1 MATTTTPAS
10 GDQPS
15 ASAGANGGATDSIE
29 RPFGARIRRK
39 EDPRFLTGRGQYTD
53 DVRIPGTLHAAF
65 VRSPHAHARIRAI
78 DLDAARTY
86 PGVVAVYTGKDLAEG
101 GVNGIPT
108 GWLLPQLK
116 PSNHHAIAVEK
127 VHYTGEAVAVIVAE
141 SPYAARDAAELVV
154 VDYEPLPAV
163 ADAEQALAADAS
175 IVRSDG
181 TDNVCFRWQ
190 IGDAAATDAAFSQA
204 STVVRQ
210 RLVNQRLIP
219 VAIEPRASLAT
230 YTRATD
236 ELTLWVTSQN
246 PHVHRLIM
254 GAFVLGLPEHK
265 FRVISPD
272 VGGGF
277 GSKIFIYAEE
287 VAVAWIARTLERP
300 VRWTAERRES
310 FMTDSH
316 GRDHITDAEMAFDA
330 NGRIVGLRVRTIAN
344 LGAHLTLFAPA
355 IPTYLYGTLLS
366 GQYRIPAIHAE
377 VTGVFTHTTPV
388 DAYRGAGRPE
398 ACYLLERMVDL
409 GARQLGVD
417 PAELRRRNFI
427 PADQFPYLTPVALQY
442 DSGNYEPALDRALAM
457 ADYTNFRVEQQRLR
471 QQGRFVGVGLSSYIE
486 ACGLAPS
493 QVAGQ
498 LGAQAGLYESASVR
512 VYPTGKVSVYTGSQ
526 QQGQGHE
533 TTFAQIVADRLGIS
547 TEDVDVVHGDTGRVQ
562 FGMGTYGSRS
572 ASVGGSAIVVS
583 LDKIVEKSKRIA
595 AHMLEAAP
603 EDIELTAGRFHVRG
617 FPDRSKGLA
626 DISLAAY
633 LAHSMPAGMEPGL
646 EAMSFFDP
654 PNFTYP
660 FGTHI
665 AMVEVDADTGHVTL
679 LRYIAVD
686 DVGNVINPMIVDGQ
700 LHGGIAQ
707 GVAQALWESA
717 EYDDS
722 AQLLTGSL
730 MNYGLPKANQLPFF
744 ELDRTVTPSPV
755 NPLGVKGV
763 GEAGAIA
770 SPPAVVNAVM
780 DALSPFGIAHLDMP
794 LTPPKVWQAMQAA
807 RANGSASG
815 NAGGG
820 TTTATT
826 GR

>member
-1 MATTTTPAS
+1 MATITSPDIHVEHTENTAEIPAV
-10 GDQPS
+10 QR
-15 ASAGANGGATDSIE
+15 AI
-29 RPFGARIRRK
+29 GARVRRK
-39 EDPRFLTGRGQYTD
+39 EDPRFLTGRGMYTD
-53 DVRIPGTLHAAF
+53 DVRLHGTLHAAF
-65 VRSPHAHARIRAI
+65 VRSPHAHARIHAI
-78 DLDAARTY
+78 DLSAARTH
-86 PGVVAVYTGKDLAEG
+86 PGVVAIYTGKDLADA
-101 GVNGIPT
+101 GVNGIPV
-108 GWLLPQLK
+108 GWLLPGLK
-116 PSNHHAIAVEK
+116 PSNHQPIAIDRVRY
-127 VHYTGEAVAVIVAE
+127 VGEAVAVIIAD
-141 SPYAARDAAELVV
+141 SPYTACDAAELVV

-163 ADAEQALAADAS
+163 SDAEKALAVDAP
-175 IVRSDG
+175 IVRDDA
-181 TDNVCFRWQ
+181 TDNVSFRWQ
-190 IGDAAATDAAFSQA
+190 IGDAAATDSALAGAA
-204 STVVRQ
+204 TIVRQ

-219 VAIEPRASLAT
+219 VAMEPRASLAS

-277 GSKIFIYAEE
+277 GSKIFVYPEE
-287 VAVAWIARTLERP
+287 VVVAWLARTLERP
-300 VRWTAERRES
+300 VKWTAERRES

-316 GRDHITDAEMAFDA
+316 GRDHVSDVEMAFDS
-330 NGRIVGLRVRTIAN
+330 GGHVVGLRVRTVAN

-355 IPTYLYGTLLS
+355 VPTYLYGTLLS

-377 VTGVFTHTTPV
+377 VTGVFTNTTPV

-398 ACYLLERMVDL
+398 ACYLLERMMDL
-409 GARQLGVD
+409 AARQLGVD
-417 PAELRRRNFI
+417 PAELRRRNLI
-427 PADQFPYLTPVALQY
+427 PASEFPYLTPVALQY
-442 DSGNYEPALDRALAM
+442 DSGNYEPTLDRALAM
-457 ADYTNFRVEQQRLR
+457 VDYPKMREEQARLR
-471 QQGRFVGVGLSSYIE
+471 KQGRYVGIGLSCYIE
-486 ACGLAPS
+486 ACGIAPS
-493 QVAGQ
+493 QVVGQ
-498 LGAQAGLYESASVR
+498 LGAQAGLYESATVR
-512 VYPTGKVSVYTGSQ
+512 IHPTGKVSVYTGSH

-533 TTFAQIVADRLGIS
+533 TTFSQIVADRLGVS
-547 TEDVDVVHGDTGRVQ
+547 MDDVEVVHGDTGRVQ

-572 ASVGGSAIVVS
+572 GAVGGTAIVQS

-617 FPDRSKGLA
+617 FPERSKGLP

-633 LAHSMPAGMEPGL
+633 LAHSMPSGVEPGL
-646 EAMSFFDP
+646 EATSFFDP
-654 PNFTYP
+654 SNFTFP

-665 AMVEVDADTGHVTL
+665 AVVEVEVETGQVRL

-707 GVAQALWESA
+707 GVAQALWEGA
-717 EYDDS
+717 QYDDN
-722 AQLLTGSL
+722 AQLVSGSL
-730 MNYGLPKANQLPFF
+730 MSYALPKAHQLPFF

-763 GEAGAIA
+763 GEAGTIA
-770 SPPAVVNAVM
+770 STPAVVNAVM

-794 LTPPKVWQAMQAA
+794 LTAPKVWQAIQATKA
-807 RANGSASG
+807 R
-815 NAGGG
+815 
-820 TTTATT
+820 
-826 GR
+826 

>member
-1 MATTTTPAS
+1 
-10 GDQPS
+10 
-15 ASAGANGGATDSIE
+15 
-29 RPFGARIRRK
+29 
-39 EDPRFLTGRGQYTD
+39 
-53 DVRIPGTLHAAF
+53 
-65 VRSPHAHARIRAI
+65 
-78 DLDAARTY
+78 
-86 PGVVAVYTGKDLAEG
+86 
-101 GVNGIPT
+101 
-108 GWLLPQLK
+108 
-116 PSNHHAIAVEK
+116 
-127 VHYTGEAVAVIVAE
+127 
-141 SPYAARDAAELVV
+141 
-154 VDYEPLPAV
+154 
-163 ADAEQALAADAS
+163 
-175 IVRSDG
+175 
-181 TDNVCFRWQ
+181 
-190 IGDAAATDAAFSQA
+190 
-204 STVVRQ
+204 
-210 RLVNQRLIP
+210 VNQRLIP

-254 GAFVLGLPEHK
+254 GAFVLGLPEHR

-277 GSKIFIYAEE
+277 GSKIFVYPEE
-287 VAVAWIARTLERP
+287 VAVAWLARTLERP
-300 VRWTAERRES
+300 VKWTAERNES

-316 GRDHITDAEMAFDA
+316 GRDHISDAEMAFDA
-330 NGRIVGLRVRTIAN
+330 NGRIVGLRVRTVAN
-344 LGAHLTLFAPA
+344 LGAHLSLFAPA

-366 GQYRIPAIHAE
+366 GQYRIPAIHAD

-398 ACYLLERMVDL
+398 ACYLIERMVDL

-417 PAELRRRNFI
+417 PADLRRRNFI
-427 PADQFPYLTPVALQY
+427 PADQFPYQTPVALQY

-457 ADYTNFRVEQQRLR
+457 LNYPGFRAEQQRLR
-471 QQGRFVGVGLSSYIE
+471 TQGRYVGVGLSCYIE

-493 QVAGQ
+493 QVVGQ
-498 LGAQAGLYESASVR
+498 LGAQAGLYESANVR
-512 VYPTGKVSVYTGSQ
+512 VHPTGKVSVYTGSH

-533 TTFAQIVADRLGIS
+533 TTFAQIVADRLGTSID
-547 TEDVDVVHGDTGRVQ
+547 DVEIVHGDTGRVQ

-572 ASVGGSAIVVS
+572 GSVGGTAIVKS
-583 LDKIVEKSKRIA
+583 LDKIVDKSKRIA

-603 EDIELTAGRFHVRG
+603 EDIELTSGRFHVRG
-617 FPDRSKGLA
+617 SPDRSKGLA
-626 DISLAAY
+626 DVSLAAY

-646 EAMSFFDP
+646 EATSFFDP

-665 AMVEVDADTGHVTL
+665 AMVEVDADTGQVTL

-717 EYDDS
+717 EFDEN
-722 AQLLTGSL
+722 AQLLTASL
-730 MNYGLPKANQLPFF
+730 MNYGVPKARQLPFF

-755 NPLGVKGV
+755 NPLGIKGV

-794 LTPPKVWQAMQAA
+794 LTAPKVWRAMQAA
-807 RANGSASG
+807 RANGNTS
-815 NAGGG
+815 GG

>member
-1 MATTTTPAS
+1 MATTTTPTAHDGPPADTDTGS
-10 GDQPS
+10 TSS
-15 ASAGANGGATDSIE
+15 AE
-29 RPFGARIRRK
+29 RLVGARIRRK
-39 EDPRFLTGRGQYTD
+39 EDPRFITGRGQYTD
-53 DVRIPGTLHAAF
+53 DVKVQGTLHVAF
-65 VRSPHAHARIRAI
+65 VRSPHAHARIRGV
-78 DLDAARTY
+78 DLAAARTQ
-86 PGVVAVYTGKDLAEG
+86 PGVVAVYTGKDLADG
-101 GVNGIPT
+101 GVNGIPV
-108 GWLLPQLK
+108 GWLLPGLT

-127 VHYTGEAVAVIVAE
+127 VHYVGEAVAVIVAE
-141 SPYAARDAAELVV
+141 SPYAARDAAELVT
-154 VDYEPLPAV
+154 VDYDPLPAV
-163 ADAEQALAADAS
+163 ADAEQALTQDVP
-175 IVRSDG
+175 IVRNAG

-190 IGDAAATDAAFSQA
+190 IGDAGATDAAFAQA
-204 STVVRQ
+204 TTVVRQ

-230 YTRATD
+230 YVRATD

-277 GSKIFIYAEE
+277 GSKIFVYPEE
-287 VAVAWIARTLERP
+287 VAVAWLARTLERP
-300 VRWTAERRES
+300 VKWTAERRES

-330 NGRIVGLRVRTIAN
+330 NGRIVGLRVNTIAN

-366 GQYRIPAIHAE
+366 GQYRIPAIHAQ

-398 ACYLLERMVDL
+398 ACYLIERLVDL

-457 ADYTNFRVEQQRLR
+457 VDYENFRVEQERLR
-471 QQGRFVGVGLSSYIE
+471 KQGRYVGVGLSCYIE

-493 QVAGQ
+493 QVVGQ
-498 LGAQAGLYESASVR
+498 LGSQAGLYESATVR
-512 VYPTGKVSVYTGSQ
+512 VHPTGKVSVYTGSQ

-533 TTFAQIVADRLGIS
+533 TTFAQIVADRLGI
-547 TEDVDVVHGDTGRVQ
+547 EMDDVEVVHGDTGRVQ

-572 ASVGGSAIVVS
+572 GAVGGTAIVLS

-603 EDIELTAGRFHVRG
+603 EDVELTSGRFHVRG
-617 FPDRSKGLA
+617 SPDRSKGLA

-633 LAHSMPAGMEPGL
+633 LAHSMPAGLEPGL
-646 EAMSFFDP
+646 EATSFFDP

-665 AMVEVDADTGHVTL
+665 AMVEVDADTGQVSL

-686 DVGNVINPMIVDGQ
+686 DVGNVINPMVVDGQ

-717 EYDDS
+717 QYDDS

-730 MNYGLPKANQLPFF
+730 MNYGLPKAHQLPFF

-763 GEAGAIA
+763 GEAGTIA

-794 LTPPKVWQAMQAA
+794 LTAPKVWHAIQSA
-807 RANGSASG
+807 RENGSA
-815 NAGGG
+815 AGG
-820 TTTATT
+820 TTTST

>member
-1 MATTTTPAS
+1 MATTTTPAT
-10 GDQPS
+10 GDERTTT
-15 ASAGANGGATDSIE
+15 AGASSTTD

-53 DVRIPGTLHAAF
+53 DVRVHGTLHASF
-65 VRSPHAHARIRAI
+65 VRSPHAHARILG
-78 DLDAARTY
+78 LDIEAARTH

-101 GVNGIPT
+101 GVSGIPV
-108 GWLLPQLK
+108 GWLLPGLK
-116 PSNHHAIAVEK
+116 PSNHHAIAIEK
-127 VHYTGEAVAVIVAE
+127 VHYSGEAVAVIVAE

-163 ADAEQALAADAS
+163 VNAEQALAPGAP
-175 IVRSDG
+175 IVRNEG

-190 IGDAAATDAAFSQA
+190 IGDAARTDAAFAQA
-204 STVVRQ
+204 ATVVRQ
-210 RLVNQRLIP
+210 RLVNQRLLP

-230 YTRATD
+230 YVRTTD

-254 GAFVLGLPEHK
+254 GAFVLGIPEHK

-277 GSKIFIYAEE
+277 GSKIFIYPEE
-287 VAVAWIARTLERP
+287 VTVAWLARTLERP
-300 VRWTAERRES
+300 VKWTAERRES
-310 FMTDSH
+310 FLTDSH
-316 GRDHITDAEMAFDA
+316 GRDHVTDAEMAFDA
-330 NGRIVGLRVRTIAN
+330 EGHIVGLRVRTIAN

-366 GQYRIPAIHAE
+366 GQYRIPAIHAD
-377 VTGVFTHTTPV
+377 VTAVFTHTTPV

-398 ACYLLERMVDL
+398 ACYLIERMVDL
-409 GARQLGVD
+409 SARQLGID

-427 PADQFPYLTPVALQY
+427 PPDQFPYLTPVALQY

-457 ADYTNFRVEQQRLR
+457 VDYTNLRIEQQRLR
-471 QQGRFVGVGLSSYIE
+471 KQGRYIGVGLSSYIE

-493 QVAGQ
+493 QVVGQ
-498 LGAQAGLYESASVR
+498 LGAQAGLYESANVR
-512 VYPTGKVSVYTGSQ
+512 VHPTGKVSVFTGSH

-533 TTFAQIVADRLGIS
+533 TTFAQLVADRLGIS
-547 TEDVDVVHGDTGRVQ
+547 TDDVEVVHGDTGRVQ

-572 ASVGGSAIVVS
+572 GSVGGTAIVTS

-617 FPDRSKGLA
+617 FPDRSKGLS

-646 EAMSFFDP
+646 EATSFFDP

-665 AMVEVDADTGHVTL
+665 AVVDVDADTGQVRL

-707 GVAQALWESA
+707 GVAQALWETA
-717 EYDDS
+717 QYDDS
-722 AQLLTGSL
+722 GQLISGSL
-730 MNYGLPKANQLPFF
+730 MSYGLPKAHQLPFF

-755 NPLGVKGV
+755 NPLGIKGV

-780 DALSPFGIAHLDMP
+780 DALSPFGIAHIDMP
-794 LTPPKVWQAMQAA
+794 LTAPKVWQAIQAA
-807 RANGSASG
+807 RGNGSAR
-815 NAGGG
+815 AG

>member
-86 PGVVAVYTGKDLAEG
+86 PGVVAVYIGKDLAEA

-163 ADAEQALAADAS
+163 ADAEQALAPDAS

-316 GRDHITDAEMAFDA
+316 GRDHITDAEMAFDP

-398 ACYLLERMVDL
+398 ACYVLERMVDL

-457 ADYTNFRVEQQRLR
+457 ADYTNFRVEQERLR

-493 QVAGQ
+493 QVVGQ

-547 TEDVDVVHGDTGRVQ
+547 TDDVDVVHGDTGRVQ

-603 EDIELTAGRFHVRG
+603 EDIELTSGRFHVRG

-730 MNYGLPKANQLPFF
+730 MNYGVPKANQLPFF

-815 NAGGG
+815 IAGGG

>member
-1 MATTTTPAS
+1 
-10 GDQPS
+10 
-15 ASAGANGGATDSIE
+15 
-29 RPFGARIRRK
+29 
-39 EDPRFLTGRGQYTD
+39 
-53 DVRIPGTLHAAF
+53 
-65 VRSPHAHARIRAI
+65 
-78 DLDAARTY
+78 
-86 PGVVAVYTGKDLAEG
+86 
-101 GVNGIPT
+101 
-108 GWLLPQLK
+108 
-116 PSNHHAIAVEK
+116 
-127 VHYTGEAVAVIVAE
+127 
-141 SPYAARDAAELVV
+141 
-154 VDYEPLPAV
+154 
-163 ADAEQALAADAS
+163 
-175 IVRSDG
+175 
-181 TDNVCFRWQ
+181 
-190 IGDAAATDAAFSQA
+190 
-204 STVVRQ
+204 
-210 RLVNQRLIP
+210 
-219 VAIEPRASLAT
+219 
-230 YTRATD
+230 
-236 ELTLWVTSQN
+236 
-246 PHVHRLIM
+246 M

-277 GSKIFIYAEE
+277 GSKIFIYTEE
-287 VAVAWIARTLERP
+287 VVVAWLARTLERP
-300 VRWTAERRES
+300 VKWTAERRES

-316 GRDHITDAEMAFDA
+316 GRDHVTDAEMAFDS
-330 NGRIVGLRVRTIAN
+330 NGRIVGLRVKTLAN

-355 IPTYLYGTLLS
+355 VPTYLYGTLLS

-398 ACYLLERMVDL
+398 ACYLLERMIDL
-409 GARQLGVD
+409 GAGELGVD

-427 PADQFPYLTPVALQY
+427 QADQFPYLTPVALQY

-457 ADYTNFRVEQQRLR
+457 VDYPNLRTEQEKLR
-471 QQGRFVGVGLSSYIE
+471 KQGRYIGVGLSSYIE

-493 QVAGQ
+493 QVVGQ
-498 LGAQAGLYESASVR
+498 LGSQAGLYESATVR
-512 VYPTGKVSVYTGSQ
+512 VHPTGKVTVQTGSH

-533 TTFAQIVADRLGIS
+533 TTFAQIVADRLGIDID
-547 TEDVDVVHGDTGRVQ
+547 DVEIVHGDTGRVQ

-572 ASVGGSAIVVS
+572 GAVGGTAIVVS

-603 EDIELTAGRFHVRG
+603 EDIELTRGRFHVRG
-617 FPDRSKGLA
+617 SPDRSKGLP

-646 EAMSFFDP
+646 EATSFFDP

-665 AMVEVDADTGHVTL
+665 AVVEIDADTGTVSL

-707 GVAQALWESA
+707 GVAQALWEGA

-722 AQLLTGSL
+722 GQLITGSL
-730 MNYGLPKANQLPFF
+730 MSYGLPKAHQLPFF

-780 DALSPFGIAHLDMP
+780 DALKPFGVRHLDMP
-794 LTPPKVWQAMQAA
+794 LTAPKVWQAIQSA
-807 RANGSASG
+807 RTAPSA
-815 NAGGG
+815 
-820 TTTATT
+820 T

>member
-1 MATTTTPAS
+1 M
-10 GDQPS
+10 
-15 ASAGANGGATDSIE
+15 
-29 RPFGARIRRK
+29 RRK
-39 EDPRFLTGRGQYTD
+39 EDPRFITGRGQYTD
-53 DVRIPGTLHAAF
+53 DVRLPGTLHAAF
-65 VRSPHAHARIRAI
+65 VRSPHAHARITSL
-78 DLDAARTY
+78 DLAAAGSH
-86 PGVVAVYTGKDLAEG
+86 PGVIAVYTGKDLVEG

-108 GWLLPQLK
+108 GWLLPELK
-116 PSNHHAIAVEK
+116 PSNHHAIAVGK
-127 VHYTGEAVAVIVAE
+127 VHYTGEPVAVIVAD
-141 SPYAARDAAELVV
+141 SAHAARDAAELAV

-163 ADAEQALAADAS
+163 ADAEQALAKDAP
-175 IVRSDG
+175 IVRNEG
-181 TDNVCFRWQ
+181 NTNVCFRWQ
-190 IGDAAATDAAFSQA
+190 IGDAAATDAAFA
-204 STVVRQ
+204 KAATVVRQ

-230 YTRATD
+230 YTRSTD

-254 GAFVLGLPEHK
+254 GAFVLGIPEHK

-277 GSKIFIYAEE
+277 GSKIFIYPEE
-287 VAVAWIARTLERP
+287 VVVAWIARTLERP
-300 VRWTAERRES
+300 VKWTAERRES

-330 NGRIVGLRVRTIAN
+330 DGGIVGLRVHTVAN

-366 GQYRIPAIHAE
+366 GQYRIPTIHAD

-398 ACYLLERMVDL
+398 ACYLLERLMDL
-409 GARQLGVD
+409 AARQLGQD
-417 PAELRRRNFI
+417 PAELRRKNFI
-427 PADQFPYLTPVALQY
+427 RADQFPYQTPVALLY

-457 ADYTNFRVEQQRLR
+457 VDYKNFRVEQERLR
-471 QQGRFVGVGLSSYIE
+471 KQGRYVGIGLSCYIE

-493 QVAGQ
+493 QVVGQ
-498 LGAQAGLYESASVR
+498 LGSQAGLYESATVR
-512 VYPTGKVSVYTGSQ
+512 VHPTGKVSVYTGSH

-547 TEDVDVVHGDTGRVQ
+547 TDDVEVVHGDTGRVQ

-572 ASVGGSAIVVS
+572 GAVGGSAIVVS

-603 EDIELTAGRFHVRG
+603 EDIELSLGRFHVRG
-617 FPDRSKGLA
+617 SPDRSKGLP

-633 LAHSMPAGMEPGL
+633 LAHSMPAGVEPGL
-646 EAMSFFDP
+646 EATSFFDP
-654 PNFTYP
+654 SNFTYP

-665 AMVEVDADTGHVTL
+665 AMVEVIADTGQVKL
-679 LRYIAVD
+679 LRYIGVD
-686 DVGNVINPMIVDGQ
+686 DVGNVINPMIVEGQ

-707 GVAQALWESA
+707 GVAQALWETA

-730 MNYGLPKANQLPFF
+730 MNYGIPKAHQLPFF

-780 DALSPFGIAHLDMP
+780 DALSPFGVSHIDMP
-794 LTPPKVWQAMQAA
+794 LTAPKVW
-807 RANGSASG
+807 RAIQ
-815 NAGGG
+815 
-820 TTTATT
+820 